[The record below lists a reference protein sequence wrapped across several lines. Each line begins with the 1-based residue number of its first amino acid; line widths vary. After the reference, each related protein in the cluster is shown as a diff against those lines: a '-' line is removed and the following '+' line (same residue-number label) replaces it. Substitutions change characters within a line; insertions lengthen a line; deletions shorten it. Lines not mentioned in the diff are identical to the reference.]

1 MMLYRVAAIGG
12 LLLAAMIGATAQA
25 AGPAA
30 KATGPAPKG
39 VPVHDQSA
47 IAGRGYFYIGGSY
60 VGDPGK
66 RLMHGQIY
74 VEVLTPRHPRQRYP
88 LVLIHGAAQ
97 TATNWMGTP
106 DGRPGWADYFV
117 GQGYT
122 VYMIDQPARGRS
134 PWLPEIDGKLATFS
148 AEAIQSRFTA
158 PQDFNLW
165 PQAKLHT
172 QWPGSGRIG
181 DPVFDAFYATQV
193 PYVASA
199 VETEQ
204 RNQQAVVALLDRIGP
219 AIVLTHSQSGPF
231 GWLIAD
237 ARPKLVKA
245 VVAVE
250 PGGPP
255 FQNEILNNNKARAW
269 GVTDIKIAYD
279 PPVNDPSELKTEQQA
294 EPDGPNLV
302 RCIQQQAPA
311 RRLVN
316 LANIPVIVI
325 TTEASYHAAYDHCTA
340 KYLAQAGVKV
350 TDLQLGEHGIHGNA
364 HMVMLEKN
372 NLQVAGVITT
382 WLAHAVPSH

>member
-1 MMLYRVAAIGG
+1 MRHPIAATAG

-25 AGPAA
+25 AGPAT
-30 KATGPAPKG
+30 KAA
-39 VPVHDQSA
+39 PVHDQSA
-47 IAGRGYFYIGGSY
+47 IAGRGYFYAGGSY
-60 VGDPGK
+60 LGEPGK

-134 PWLPEIDGKLATFS
+134 PWLPDIDGKLATFS
-148 AEAIQSRFTA
+148 AEAIESRFTA

-199 VETEQ
+199 TETQ
-204 RNQQAVVALLDRIGP
+204 SRNQQAVAALLDRIGA
-219 AIVLTHSQSGPF
+219 AIILTHSQSGPF

-255 FQNEILNNNKARAW
+255 FQNAVLNNNKERAW
-269 GVTDIKIAYD
+269 GVTDIPIAYD
-279 PPVNDPSELKTEQQA
+279 PPVKDPSELKTEQQA

-302 RCIQQQAPA
+302 RCIEQQAPA

-316 LANIPVIVI
+316 LADIPVIVI

-350 TDLQLGEHGIHGNA
+350 TDFELGEHGIHGNA

-372 NLQVAGVITT
+372 NLQVAGVITS
-382 WLAHAVPSH
+382 WLARTVPSH

>member
-1 MMLYRVAAIGG
+1 MLYRVAATVG
-12 LLLAAMIGATAQA
+12 LLLAAAICGVQA
-25 AGPAA
+25 AGPVA
-30 KATGPAPKG
+30 KTMPAY
-39 VPVHDQSA
+39 DQSA
-47 IAGRGYFYIGGSY
+47 VARRGYFYIGGSY
-60 VGDPGK
+60 VGNPGK

-74 VEVLTPRHPRQRYP
+74 VEVLIPRHPRQRYP

-148 AEAIQSRFTA
+148 AEAIESRFTA
-158 PQDFNLW
+158 PQDFYLW

-172 QWPGSGRIG
+172 QWPGSGHIG
-181 DPVFDAFYATQV
+181 DPIFDAFYATQV
-193 PYVASA
+193 PYVASGA
-199 VETEQ
+199 ETQQ
-204 RNQQAVVALLDRIGP
+204 RNQQAVAALLDRIGP
-219 AIVLTHSQSGPF
+219 AIIVTHSQSGPF

-237 ARPKLVKA
+237 ARPKLVKG

-250 PGGPP
+250 PAGPP
-255 FQNEILNNNKARAW
+255 FQNAVLNNNKERAW
-269 GVTDIKIAYD
+269 GVTDIPITYD
-279 PPVNDPSELKTEQQA
+279 PPVKDPNELRTEQQA

-311 RRLVN
+311 RRLAN

-325 TTEASYHAAYDHCTA
+325 TTESSYHAAYDHCTA

-350 TDLQLGEHGIHGNA
+350 TDFQLADHGIHGNA

-382 WLAHAVPSH
+382 WLAHAVPAH

>member
-1 MMLYRVAAIGG
+1 MLHRIAATAG
-12 LLLAAMIGATAQA
+12 LLLAAMIGAIAAQA
-25 AGPAA
+25 AGPVTKAA
-30 KATGPAPKG
+30 
-39 VPVHDQSA
+39 PVHDQSA
-47 IAGRGYFYIGGSY
+47 IAGRGYFYVGGSY
-60 VGDPGK
+60 VGEPGK

-148 AEAIQSRFTA
+148 AEAIESRFTA

-199 VETEQ
+199 VETQQ
-204 RNQQAVVALLDRIGP
+204 RNQQAVAALLDRIGP
-219 AIVLTHSQSGPF
+219 AIILTHSQSGPF

-255 FQNEILNNNKARAW
+255 FQNAVLNNNKERAW
-269 GVTDIKIAYD
+269 GVTDIPIAYD
-279 PPVNDPSELKTEQQA
+279 PPVKDPSELKTEQQA
-294 EPDGPNLV
+294 APDGPNLV
-302 RCIQQQAPA
+302 RC
-311 RRLVN
+311 
-316 LANIPVIVI
+316 
-325 TTEASYHAAYDHCTA
+325 
-340 KYLAQAGVKV
+340 
-350 TDLQLGEHGIHGNA
+350 
-364 HMVMLEKN
+364 
-372 NLQVAGVITT
+372 
-382 WLAHAVPSH
+382 